1 MKLPPATPI
10 NPADL
15 ALKTGAGAVAF
26 AFKKPGEEPRE
37 ARTPMAFLGYQQR
50 WAKDENPV
58 KVCEKSRRIGL
69 SWGEAGDSALLAAST
84 RGMDVWYIGYTK
96 DMAEEFIRDCGDW
109 LKFYGMAAS
118 EIEEGEE
125 VFIDGDEKKSILTFT
140 IRCASGWRITALSSS
155 PRNLR
160 GKQGRVI
167 IDEAAFH
174 SQVGELLKAAMA
186 LLIWGGQVHVISTHD
201 GDSNPFNELVQ
212 DIKAGKFPY
221 SLHTITFQNA
231 LDDGLYERV
240 CLRKGE
246 EPSPDGKEKW
256 AKGIYAFYGSN
267 ASEEL
272 DCIPANGSGY
282 WLTRALIEARMNKEL
297 PVLRW
302 APPSADFVHWPE
314 HLRTAEMREWLD
326 ANVLPLLLALD
337 ANCPSFVGEDFGRT
351 GDLTV
356 IAPCQLLANM
366 RRRFPFLLELRNC
379 PFDQQRE
386 ALFYIC
392 DRLPRF
398 RAGKLD
404 ARGNGQ
410 YLAEK
415 AQQKYGI
422 TRIEQVMLSRPWYR
436 DNTAPLKAAF
446 EDGGIELPADRFI
459 LDDLRLVVVDKGIP
473 VIPDARTEGADGG
486 KRHGDSAVALMLA
499 YAASRAETPPA
510 AGADVEPDEDTYR
523 AERPASRFGLGG
535 GWRKSFCGPLKTF

>member
-1 MKLPPATPI
+1 MKLRAASPT
-10 NPADL
+10 NPDDL
-15 ALKTGAGAVAF
+15 ALKPGAGAVSLALDPSG
-26 AFKKPGEEPRE
+26 KELRE

-50 WAKDENPV
+50 WAADTNPV

-69 SWGEAGDSALLAAST
+69 SWGEAGDSALLAAQTS
-84 RGMDVWYIGYTK
+84 GMDVWYIGYNK

-109 LKFYGMAAS
+109 LKFYGMAAG

-140 IRCASGWRITALSSS
+140 IRCASGHRITALSSS

-160 GKQGRVI
+160 GKQGRII

-174 SQVGELLKAAMA
+174 SSLAELLKAAMA

-201 GDSNPFNELVQ
+201 GDANPFNELVQ
-212 DIKAGKFPY
+212 DIRAGKLPY
-221 SLHTITFQNA
+221 SLHTIPFQTA
-231 LDDGLYERV
+231 IADGLYERV
-240 CLRKGE
+240 CLRRGID
-246 EPSPDGKEKW
+246 PSDADKQIW
-256 AKGIYAFYGSN
+256 VAGIYAQYSSN
-267 ASEEL
+267 AEEEL
-272 DCIPANGSGY
+272 DCIPKNGSGV
-282 WLTRALIEARMNKEL
+282 WISRVLIEARMNKDL

-302 APPSADFVHWPE
+302 APPDENFVHWPE

-337 ANCPSFVGEDFGRT
+337 PDSPSFIGEDFGRT

-356 IAPCQLLANM
+356 MAPCQLLTNL
-366 RRRFPFLLELRNC
+366 RRRFPFLLELRDC

-386 ALFYIC
+386 ALFFIC

-404 ARGNGQ
+404 SRGNGQ
-410 YLAEK
+410 YLGEK
-415 AQQKYGI
+415 AMQKYGASK
-422 TRIEQVMLSRPWYR
+422 IEQVMLSRPWYR

-446 EDGGIELPADRFI
+446 EDGGIELPLDRYI

-473 VIPDARTEGADGG
+473 LIPEARTEGADGG

-499 YAASRAETPPA
+499 YAASRAETPPP

-523 AERPASRFGLGG
+523 AERPFSRGGLGVFAG
-535 GWRKSFCGPLKTF
+535 NRFAGR